1 MHNLEPLINE
11 ARDIIN
17 KLDISPDVLNDRATK
32 MKLCSCLDVIVDTE
46 CCLGA
51 FTNTDTNIEQLDV
64 GDKYMY
70 VYGTLQALYMQQDA
84 VKNFTDTLGIEYPSD
99 RTLKRIREI
108 RNDSVGHPSKR
119 GDGEGKAFNFIT
131 RDSIGNQ
138 GFELG
143 TAFKEDGRPD
153 CFKRV
158 DIPRLIEEQ
167 RNVFALF
174 FGHVIG
180 TFGKKR
186 CDS

>member
-11 ARDIIN
+11 VQDIIN

-84 VKNFTDTLGIEYPSD
+84 VKNFTDTLGIEYPSEPS
-99 RTLKRIREI
+99 LKRIREI

-143 TAFKEDGRPD
+143 TAYKEDSRAD
-153 CFKRV
+153 CLKGV
-158 DIPRLIEEQ
+158 DIPCLIDEQ
-167 RNVFALF
+167 RSVFARF
-174 FGHVIG
+174 FGHVIR
-180 TFGKKR
+180 TFGER